1 MDASINSLSLSDLP
15 AALEALA
22 RAAIGRSKIV
32 RGISVSF
39 TTGPAS
45 VSFGWRAS
53 EAFTYGKLIGRG
65 THHWTGSDGEGNVT
79 IHDSYSAPVATATKA
94 RTTGVFVDIVVG
106 NLTEQQ
112 VQMMSDA
119 IYGTIEFDR
128 KRRDVLGLLPVIVD
142 ASLAQQPEVAE
153 MVETVESW
161 DSAYT
166 GGTFGW
172 SSCAVMVARDS
183 VTDVARVVTGTAS
196 PKRKSAARV
205 VAPTLDAN
213 VEAMLAAGWLS

>member
-1 MDASINSLSLSDLP
+1 MNASINSLSLSDLP

-45 VSFGWRAS
+45 ASFGWRAS

-79 IHDSYSAPVATATKA
+79 VCDSYSAPVATATKA

-119 IYGTIEFDR
+119 IYGTIDSDYR
-128 KRRDVLGLLPVIVD
+128 GDVLGLLPVIVD

-161 DSAYT
+161 DSICV
-166 GGTFGW
+166 GGTAGQKP
-172 SSCAVMVARDS
+172 AAMVARDS

-205 VAPTLDAN
+205 IAPTLDAN

>member
-1 MDASINSLSLSDLP
+1 MNASINSLSLSDLP

-79 IHDSYSAPVATATKA
+79 VCDSYSAPVATATKA

-119 IYGTIEFDR
+119 IYGTIDSDYR
-128 KRRDVLGLLPVIVD
+128 GDVLGLLPVIVD

-161 DSAYT
+161 DSICV
-166 GGTFGW
+166 GGTAGQKP
-172 SSCAVMVARDS
+172 AAMVARDS

-205 VAPTLDAN
+205 IAPTLDAN

>member
-1 MDASINSLSLSDLP
+1 MNASINSLSLSDLP

-79 IHDSYSAPVATATKA
+79 VCDSYSAPVATATKA

-142 ASLAQQPEVAE
+142 ASFAQQPEVAE

-161 DSAYT
+161 DSICV
-166 GGTFGW
+166 GGTAGQKP
-172 SSCAVMVARDS
+172 AAMVARDS

-205 VAPTLDAN
+205 IAPTLDAN